1 MNVDKID
8 AVIELLEE
16 LKVNQRKLAILAS
29 VDGIRIT
36 FGVDEDKQY
45 MQFDTDKIMQSRSFN
60 SYDLRALASTLSAV
74 LNTRIAEIV
83 IRLRNLGVTVSGD

>member
-8 AVIELLEE
+8 AVIELLQE

-29 VDGIRIT
+29 VDGIRVT
-36 FGVDEDKQY
+36 FGVDEDTQH

-60 SYDLRALASTLSAV
+60 SYDLRALASTLSVV